1 MAEIMDEGNVSIKE
15 EISTDEDTCAIYV
28 TKEDVKDETCGMGKH
43 FLFVSN
49 KRKTAEPWGL
59 TRSRERFMNDQNFK
73 K

>member
-49 KRKTAEPWGL
+49 KRKTA
-59 TRSRERFMNDQNFK
+59 
-73 K
+73 